1 MWENEYRKVVVRNI
15 IIGILLL
22 ASICGLVYAMME
34 VFKKVEQEDAQLSAI
49 KVEQQQQQSVARQ
62 ENVAAIQ
69 RAYETDLQTV
79 ADNMPGIVCWG
90 DNLTAGSSGNASYP
104 YVLQKYINTYLCDI
118 YDFRSSVTNAEEY
131 SWLKWDDYKVSIP
144 VVNMGSGQENS
155 KTVLGR
161 AGVIPY
167 KVDKSFEI
175 PAEVGSVPITLAT
188 VNREP
193 VSPLTAG
200 DLGVNP
206 VTINGVEGTLTLE
219 TKNRKKEYYFQ
230 RATAGESVTVE
241 AGTEII
247 TASASAY
254 QDYIHIVWLGTYDKG
269 VRAADLVQD
278 VRLLL
283 ERQLQNPDRYLV
295 IGPCSY
301 SGSWEASRLSAIDDA
316 MMQAFGNRFINLRQ
330 YLVTDGMRDAGFSV
344 TEKDSKDI
352 SRGNVPESFRSAS
365 GSAELNGRAYEL
377 AGKLVYE
384 RMERLGFFA
393 EIREELGIDK
403 TTMEILKED
412 PNYFEKMLKAS

>member
-1 MWENEYRKVVVRNI
+1 MWENEHRKTIIRNV
-15 IIGILLL
+15 IIGILLV
-22 ASICGLVYAMME
+22 ASICGLGYAMME

-49 KVEQQQQQSVARQ
+49 KIEQQQQQSDARQ
-62 ENVAAIQ
+62 ENVASIQ
-69 RAYETDLQTV
+69 RAYEVDLQTV
-79 ADNMPGIVCWG
+79 ADYMPGIVCWG
-90 DNLTAGSSGNASYP
+90 DNLTAGTSGNASYP

-118 YDFRSSVTNAEEY
+118 YDFRSSVINADEY

-155 KTVLGR
+155 ETILGR
-161 AGVIPY
+161 AGVMPY
-167 KVDKSFEI
+167 KVERRFEI
-175 PAEVGSVPITLAT
+175 PAEVESVQISLAS
-188 VNREP
+188 VNGNA

-219 TKNRKKEYYFQ
+219 TKNWQQSYWFQ

-247 TASASAY
+247 TASTSAY
-254 QDYIHIVWLGTYDKG
+254 QDYIHIVWLGTYDRLLSAG
-269 VRAADLVQD
+269 DLVQN
-278 VRLLL
+278 VKQLL

-301 SGSWEASRLSAIDDA
+301 GGSWEASRLDAIDDA
-316 MMQAFGNRFINLRQ
+316 MMQAFGNRYINLRQ
-330 YLVTDGMRDAGFSV
+330 YLVTDGMRDAGFSP
-344 TEKDSKDI
+344 TAKDALNI
-352 SRGNVPESFRSAS
+352 SQGNVPVSFRSTT

-377 AGKLVYE
+377 TGKLVYE

-393 EIREELGIDK
+393 EIRDELGIDK
-403 TTMEILKED
+403 TTMEILKGD
-412 PNYFEKMLKAS
+412 PNYFEKMLKAG